1 MTSLSMDYQT
11 SFELLNSYVT
21 PSAHVRTWIPLA
33 PSSASISTSVDKA
46 LSFMS
51 SHGAV
56 IEDRLAVEDFLTNNY
71 GVVAHL
77 YSTPEKIAY
86 YIGNPKM
93 KIGVFSEPDGY
104 DAPELYIE
112 IETNL
117 SPEEANTRLSTLNR
131 EWVLASND
139 DLNTLN
145 VTLKFI

>member
-11 SFELLNSYVT
+11 SFELLNSYIT

-51 SHGAV
+51 LHGAV
-56 IEDRLAVEDFLTNNY
+56 IDDRLAVEDFLTNNY

-86 YIGNPKM
+86 YIGNA
-93 KIGVFSEPDGY
+93 KIKVGVFSEPDGY

-112 IETNL
+112 VETSL

-131 EWVLASND
+131 EWVIASND